1 MWQPCCQ
8 VWWSQLVADE
18 SAWFG
23 QGWNSPSHTILSSY
37 LSPWGSLFIWEQ
49 PLTQSLVNLI
59 YFPNF
64 YFLLQFAFFCQQWPN
79 FVTMYFFLPT
89 TKCKY
94 FFFYFQKIMS
104 GTMLWRGWQKQGNS
118 FRTLCLKVCSI
129 ICTNRGSKKAV
140 WCKKLKEKLAK
151 NERVIP

>member
-1 MWQPCCQ
+1 MWQTCCQ

-94 FFFYFQKIMS
+94 FFSIFRKSCLEQCYEEGDKSKEIVFGRSALKCVPLFVQTEEAK
-104 GTMLWRGWQKQGNS
+104 KQ
-118 FRTLCLKVCSI
+118 CD
-129 ICTNRGSKKAV
+129 
-140 WCKKLKEKLAK
+140 AK
-151 NERVIP
+151 S